1 MHIGKMCVGI
11 IANDMFCH
19 IGTHSKPKPQNK
31 PQHMQPTTT
40 KEITRT
46 DFMNFFRDNDKL
58 DLLSVDDKIEV
69 FSTIL
74 LGSCDFKKKLLDEI
88 FSDYGVSHLEVIE
101 RKKD

>member
-1 MHIGKMCVGI
+1 
-11 IANDMFCH
+11 
-19 IGTHSKPKPQNK
+19 
-31 PQHMQPTTT
+31 
-40 KEITRT
+40 
-46 DFMNFFRDNDKL
+46 MNFFRDNDKL